1 MEHFP
6 LFFFSTLLLWEKGK
20 KFSVQRGRIRKLPSK
35 ASIRFTAL
43 IPPPPLFKI
52 NRGDPLIRK
61 NEWSLPDA
69 EERMGFR
76 WGRASSRPRWFC
88 RFNEKLCPGEGLFRE
103 NSLLPHLV
111 ARRFVR
117 QGDRHGSRWYIG
129 PIPRSNVTNP
139 LNGLTSTKLPRL

>member
-6 LFFFSTLLLWEKGK
+6 LFFFHASPL
-20 KFSVQRGRIRKLPSK
+20 RKREEVLCTTWKNSK
-35 ASIRFTAL
+35 ATLESVDSFHRAN
-43 IPPPPLFKI
+43 PPPPLFKI